1 MNNRINVWFW
11 AVIAW
16 IGVIFFSSTSLAS
29 QWAEHLFSAIAAIF
43 LSGLD
48 RNSSSYGAFHVLS
61 DKGLHVS
68 LFCILAILLWRALPN
83 SPRKLWMIVLTGA
96 IVGSCSEFL
105 QRFFPDRD
113 PAIRDVLINIGGTV
127 LGILLCLSFA
137 RLRFATRRI
146 AWNNQRRA
154 RFSRRSP

>member
-29 QWAEHLFSAIAAIF
+29 QWAEQFFSLISANL
-43 LSGLD
+43 LSGLE
-48 RNSSSYGAFHVLS
+48 RNSSSYGTIHLLA
-61 DKGLHVS
+61 DKGFHVS

-83 SPRKLWMIVLTGA
+83 SSKKLWLIVLAGA
-96 IVGSCSEFL
+96 IVGSCSEIL

-113 PAIRDVLINIGGTV
+113 PAIRDVLINIGGTA
-127 LGILLCLSFA
+127 LGLILCLASA
-137 RLRFATRRI
+137 RLRFTTRQI
-146 AWNNQRRA
+146 A
-154 RFSRRSP
+154 